1 MIYISI
7 VNYHILTHLI
17 VTGNMVE
24 QIIMT
29 VITTIIGY
37 VVGYRKSKNEVE
49 GGRLENLEK
58 SIRIYQ
64 VVIDD
69 LSKKVEEL
77 TSHIVRLESTIDN
90 LRQENKKL
98 RNKNSL

>member
-1 MIYISI
+1 MRTPHVKIATNMI
-7 VNYHILTHLI
+7 
-17 VTGNMVE
+17 E
-24 QIIMT
+24 QIILT
-29 VITTIIGY
+29 VVTTLIGY
-37 VVGYRKSKNEVE
+37 FVGYRKSKNEIE

-77 TSHIVRLESTIDN
+77 TGHIVRLEATIDS
-90 LRQENKKL
+90 LKKENNKL
-98 RNKNSL
+98 KNTNGF

>member
-1 MIYISI
+1 MI
-7 VNYHILTHLI
+7 
-17 VTGNMVE
+17 E
-24 QIIMT
+24 QIILT
-29 VITTIIGY
+29 VVTTLIGY
-37 VVGYRKSKNEVE
+37 FVGYKKSQNEIE

-77 TSHIVRLESTIDN
+77 TAHIVRLELTIDS
-90 LRQENKKL
+90 LKQENQKL
-98 RNKNSL
+98 KNTNGF

>member
-1 MIYISI
+1 M
-7 VNYHILTHLI
+7 TI
-17 VTGNMVE
+17 VT
-24 QIIMT
+24 T
-29 VITTIIGY
+29 LIGY
-37 VVGYRKSKNEVE
+37 FVGYRKSKNEIE

-77 TSHIVRLESTIDN
+77 TSHIVRLEETIES
-90 LRQENKKL
+90 LKEENYKLKKHSGL
-98 RNKNSL
+98 

>member
-1 MIYISI
+1 MNMI
-7 VNYHILTHLI
+7 
-17 VTGNMVE
+17 E
-24 QIIMT
+24 QIILT
-29 VITTIIGY
+29 VVTTLIGY
-37 VVGYRKSKNEVE
+37 FVGYRKSQNEVE

-77 TSHIVRLESTIDN
+77 TTHIVRLEATIDG
-90 LRQENKKL
+90 LKKENNKLKKYGGL
-98 RNKNSL
+98 

>member
-1 MIYISI
+1 MI
-7 VNYHILTHLI
+7 
-17 VTGNMVE
+17 E
-24 QIIMT
+24 QIILT
-29 VITTIIGY
+29 IVTTLIGY
-37 VVGYRKSKNEVE
+37 FVGYKKSKNEIE

-77 TSHIVRLESTIDN
+77 TTHIVRLELTIDS
-90 LRQENKKL
+90 LKQENNNLKRHNNL
-98 RNKNSL
+98 

>member
-1 MIYISI
+1 MI
-7 VNYHILTHLI
+7 
-17 VTGNMVE
+17 E

-29 VITTIIGY
+29 IITTLIGY
-37 VVGYRKSKNEVE
+37 FVGYRKSKNEIE

-77 TSHIVRLESTIDN
+77 TSHIVRLETTIDS
-90 LRQENKKL
+90 LKIENNKL
-98 RNKNSL
+98 KSKSSI

>member
-1 MIYISI
+1 MRTPHVKIVINMI
-7 VNYHILTHLI
+7 
-17 VTGNMVE
+17 E
-24 QIIMT
+24 QIILT
-29 VITTIIGY
+29 IVTTLIGY
-37 VVGYRKSKNEVE
+37 FVGYRKSKNEIE

-77 TSHIVRLESTIDN
+77 TAHIVRLELTIDS
-90 LRQENKKL
+90 LKQENQKL
-98 RNKNSL
+98 KNTNGF

>member
-1 MIYISI
+1 MI
-7 VNYHILTHLI
+7 
-17 VTGNMVE
+17 E
-24 QIIMT
+24 QIILT
-29 VITTIIGY
+29 IVTTLIGY
-37 VVGYRKSKNEVE
+37 FVGYKKSQNEVE

-77 TSHIVRLESTIDN
+77 TGHIVRLEETIDN

-98 RNKNSL
+98 KNKNSL

>member
-1 MIYISI
+1 
-7 VNYHILTHLI
+7 
-17 VTGNMVE
+17 
-24 QIIMT
+24 MT
-29 VITTIIGY
+29 IITTLIGY
-37 VVGYRKSKNEVE
+37 FVGYRKSKNEIE

-77 TSHIVRLESTIDN
+77 TSHIVRLETTIDS
-90 LRQENKKL
+90 LKIENNKL
-98 RNKNSL
+98 KSKSSI

>member
-1 MIYISI
+1 MI
-7 VNYHILTHLI
+7 
-17 VTGNMVE
+17 E
-24 QIIMT
+24 QIILT
-29 VITTIIGY
+29 IVTTLIGY
-37 VVGYRKSKNEVE
+37 FVGYRKSQNEVE

-77 TSHIVRLESTIDN
+77 TTHIVRLELTIDS
-90 LRQENKKL
+90 LKQENQKL
-98 RNKNSL
+98 KNTNGL

>member
-1 MIYISI
+1 MRTLHVKIAINMI
-7 VNYHILTHLI
+7 
-17 VTGNMVE
+17 E
-24 QIIMT
+24 QIILT
-29 VITTIIGY
+29 IVTTLIGY
-37 VVGYRKSKNEVE
+37 FVGYKKSQNEVE

-77 TSHIVRLESTIDN
+77 TAHIVRLETTIDS
-90 LRQENKKL
+90 LKQENIKLKKYNGL
-98 RNKNSL
+98 

>member
-1 MIYISI
+1 MI
-7 VNYHILTHLI
+7 
-17 VTGNMVE
+17 E
-24 QIIMT
+24 QIILT
-29 VITTIIGY
+29 IVTTIIGY
-37 VVGYRKSKNEVE
+37 IVGYRKSKNEVE

-77 TSHIVRLESTIDN
+77 TGHIVRLEATIDS
-90 LRQENKKL
+90 LKQENQKL
-98 RNKNSL
+98 KNTNGF

>member
-1 MIYISI
+1 MI
-7 VNYHILTHLI
+7 
-17 VTGNMVE
+17 E

-29 VITTIIGY
+29 VVTTLIGY
-37 VVGYRKSKNEVE
+37 FVGYRKSKNEIE

-69 LSKKVEEL
+69 LSKKIEEL
-77 TSHIVRLESTIDN
+77 TSHIVRLETTIDS
-90 LRQENKKL
+90 LKQENTKL
-98 RNKNSL
+98 KRHNGI